1 MTEKEKMIAGKVYN
15 SQDSELV
22 AALNKSKSLCRQ
34 YNNLDFSNVAARK
47 VIIDEL
53 LQEEH
58 NDGYCVFTPPFWCDY
73 GFNVKVGKNFYSNHN
88 LVILDCA
95 EVTFGDN
102 VFVGPNCG
110 FYTAIHPI
118 DANQRNTGIELAK
131 PIKVGS
137 DVWFGGGVT
146 VLPGVTIGNNVVI
159 GAGSVV
165 VKDIPSGVVA
175 VGNPCK
181 PIRKI
186 TDADKLDLDD
196 PNI

>member
-15 SQDSELV
+15 CLDEELSTALRKAKQLCHKYNDIFFEDKT
-22 AALNKSKSLCRQ
+22 AAKK
-34 YNNLDFSNVAARK
+34 
-47 VIIDEL
+47 IIDEL
-53 LQEEH
+53 LQAEH

-95 EVTFGDN
+95 EVHFGDN
-102 VFVGPNCG
+102 VFIGPNCG

-118 DANQRNTGIELAK
+118 DAEQRKMEIEWAK
-131 PIKVGS
+131 PIKVGN
-137 DVWFGGGVT
+137 DVWFGGSVT
-146 VLPGVTIGNNVVI
+146 VLPGVTIGDNVVI

-186 TDADKLDLDD
+186 TEADKLNLND
-196 PNI
+196 PNV

>member
-88 LVILDCA
+88 LVILDCT

-118 DANQRNTGIELAK
+118 DSHQRNTGIELAK

-146 VLPGVTIGNNVVI
+146 VLPGVTIGDNVVI

>member
-15 SQDSELV
+15 CLDEELSTALRKAKQLCHKYNDIFFEDET
-22 AALNKSKSLCRQ
+22 AAKK
-34 YNNLDFSNVAARK
+34 
-47 VIIDEL
+47 IIDEL
-53 LQEEH
+53 LQAEH
-58 NDGYCVFTPPFWCDY
+58 NDGYCVFTPSFWCDY

-95 EVTFGDN
+95 EVRFGDN
-102 VFVGPNCG
+102 VFIGPNCG

-118 DANQRNTGIELAK
+118 DAEQRKMKIEWAK
-131 PIKVGS
+131 PIKVGN

-186 TDADKLDLDD
+186 TEADKLNLND
-196 PNI
+196 PNV